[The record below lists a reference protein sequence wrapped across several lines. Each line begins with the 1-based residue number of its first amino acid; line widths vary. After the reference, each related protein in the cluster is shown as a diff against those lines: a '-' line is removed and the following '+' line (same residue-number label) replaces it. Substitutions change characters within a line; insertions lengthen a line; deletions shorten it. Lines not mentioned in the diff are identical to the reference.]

1 MRVLEWIVRRV
12 HGKGAGI
19 ESPVG
24 WMPRYEDLRWDGL
37 DFPRETFLDLMTVD
51 REQWK
56 SELLS
61 HRELFARLYDRLPQE
76 FLYMREL
83 LLSALW
89 RSPEKW
95 SLEPERV

>member
-1 MRVLEWIVRRV
+1 
-12 HGKGAGI
+12 
-19 ESPVG
+19 
-24 WMPRYEDLRWDGL
+24 
-37 DFPRETFLDLMTVD
+37 MTVD

-61 HRELFARLYDRLPQE
+61 HRELFERLYDRLPQE

-83 LLSALW
+83 ILSALW